1 MKVGI
6 VGLGHRLGYLG
17 YVFNA
22 LDPEFRI
29 VGYVDPAPAGMKEL
43 DERGISA
50 GKQYATPEELI
61 ANEEFDLLMIGSPN
75 HMHLD
80 HIRIGLEAGLTV
92 FTEKPIVASIE
103 QTFALAEL
111 LARYGQDRLLVGL
124 VLRYAPMYRDLMQ
137 AKNDGL
143 LGNIVSIEA
152 AEHIYPYHG
161 AFFMRDWRRYSKW
174 SGSFMLEKCCHDLDL
189 YNSVIGARPE
199 RVASFGGRKT
209 FVPEN
214 DPRREGVNDMSLFHR
229 KPTGWE
235 GSDKVFDSDGDI
247 IDYQVAIIEYANGVG
262 MNFHTNLNAP
272 DQFRRFAIFGT
283 RGQAEGDF
291 IRGYFDVHNVL
302 NEERT
307 IHKEYATTTAL
318 SQHYGADE
326 TMAAEVIAHIMH
338 GGPLPVSPLDAME
351 AGILALS
358 MDEARLTRTVV
369 DLRPVWDRFDT
380 ALQKTAV

>member
-6 VGLGHRLGYLG
+6 VGLGYRLGYLG
-17 YVFNA
+17 FVFNA
-22 LDPEFRI
+22 LDPDFQI
-29 VGYVDPAPAGMKEL
+29 VGYVDPAPAGMAEL
-43 DERGISA
+43 DEHGISA

-61 ANEEFDLLMIGSPN
+61 ASETFDLLMIGSPN

-80 HIRIGLEAGLTV
+80 HIRVGLEAGLTV
-92 FTEKPIVASIE
+92 FTEKPIVSSIE
-103 QTFALAEL
+103 QTYALAEL
-111 LARYGQDRLLVGL
+111 LAKHGQERLLVGL

-137 AKNDGL
+137 AKNDGM
-143 LGNIVSIEA
+143 LGNIVSVEA

-174 SGSFMLEKCCHDLDL
+174 SGSFLLEKCCHDLDL
-189 YNSVIGARPE
+189 YNSVIGSRPE

-209 FVPEN
+209 FIPEN
-214 DPRREGVNDMSLFHR
+214 DPRREGINDMSLFHR

-291 IRGYFDVHNVL
+291 IRGYFDVHEVL
-302 NEERT
+302 NEKRT
-307 IHKEYATTTAL
+307 IHKEYATRTEL

-326 TMAAEVIAHIMH
+326 KMAEEVIAHVMNA
-338 GGPLPVSPLDAME
+338 GPLPVSPLDAME
-351 AGILALS
+351 AGILAMA
-358 MDEARLTRTVV
+358 MDEAREKRTVI
-369 DLRPVWDRFDT
+369 DLRPVWDRFDA
-380 ALQKTAV
+380 ALQKV

>member
-6 VGLGHRLGYLG
+6 VGLGYRLGYLG
-17 YVFNA
+17 FVFNA
-22 LDPEFRI
+22 LDPDFQI
-29 VGYVDPAPAGMKEL
+29 VGYVDPLPAGMAEL
-43 DERGISA
+43 DEHGISA

-61 ANEEFDLLMIGSPN
+61 ANETFDLLMIGSPN

-80 HIRIGLEAGLTV
+80 HIRVGLEAGLTV
-92 FTEKPIVASIE
+92 FTEKPIVSSIE
-103 QTFALAEL
+103 QTYALAEL
-111 LARYGQDRLLVGL
+111 LAKHGQERLLVGL

-143 LGNIVSIEA
+143 LGNIVSVEA

-174 SGSFMLEKCCHDLDL
+174 SGSFLLEKCCHDLDL
-189 YNSVIGARPE
+189 YNSVIGSRPE

-209 FVPEN
+209 FIPEN
-214 DPRREGVNDMSLFHR
+214 DPRREGINDMSLFHR

-291 IRGYFDVHNVL
+291 IRGYFDVHEVL
-302 NEERT
+302 NEKRT
-307 IHKEYATTTAL
+307 IHKEYATRTEL

-326 TMAAEVIAHIMH
+326 KMAEEVIAHVMNA
-338 GGPLPVSPLDAME
+338 GPLPVSPLDAME
-351 AGILALS
+351 AGILAMA
-358 MDEARLTRTVV
+358 MDEAREKRTVI
-369 DLRPVWDRFDT
+369 DLRPVWDRFDA
-380 ALQKTAV
+380 ALQKV

>member
-1 MKVGI
+1 VKVGI
-6 VGLGHRLGYLG
+6 VGLGYRLGYLG
-17 YVFNA
+17 FVFNA
-22 LDPEFRI
+22 LDPDFQI
-29 VGYVDPAPAGMKEL
+29 VGYVDPAPAGMAEL
-43 DERGISA
+43 DEHGISA

-61 ANEEFDLLMIGSPN
+61 ANEKFDLLMIGSPN

-80 HIRIGLEAGLTV
+80 HIRVGLEAGLTV
-92 FTEKPIVASIE
+92 FTEKPIVSSIE
-103 QTFALAEL
+103 QTYALAEL
-111 LARYGQDRLLVGL
+111 LAKHGQERLLVGL

-137 AKNDGL
+137 AKSDGL
-143 LGNIVSIEA
+143 LGNIVSVEA

-174 SGSFMLEKCCHDLDL
+174 SGSFLLEKCCHDLDL
-189 YNSVIGARPE
+189 YNSVIGSRPE

-209 FVPEN
+209 FIPEN
-214 DPRREGVNDMSLFHR
+214 DPRREGINDMSLFHR

-291 IRGYFDVHNVL
+291 IRGYFDVHEVL
-302 NEERT
+302 NEKRT
-307 IHKEYATTTAL
+307 IHKEYATRTEL

-326 TMAAEVIAHIMH
+326 KMAEEVIAHVMNA
-338 GGPLPVSPLDAME
+338 GPLPVSPLDAME
-351 AGILALS
+351 AGILAMA
-358 MDEARLTRTVV
+358 MDEAREKRTVI
-369 DLRPVWDRFDT
+369 DLRPVWDRFDA
-380 ALQKTAV
+380 ALQKV

>member
-1 MKVGI
+1 VKVGI
-6 VGLGHRLGYLG
+6 VGLGYRLGYLG
-17 YVFNA
+17 FVFNA
-22 LDPEFRI
+22 LDPDFQI
-29 VGYVDPAPAGMKEL
+29 VGYVDPAPAGMAEL
-43 DERGISA
+43 DEHGISA

-61 ANEEFDLLMIGSPN
+61 ANEKFDLLMIGSPN

-80 HIRIGLEAGLTV
+80 HIRVGLEVGLTV
-92 FTEKPIVASIE
+92 FTEKPIVSSIE
-103 QTFALAEL
+103 QTYALAEL
-111 LARYGQDRLLVGL
+111 LAKHGQERLLVGL

-143 LGNIVSIEA
+143 LGNIVSVEA

-174 SGSFMLEKCCHDLDL
+174 SGSFLLEKCCHDLDL
-189 YNSVIGARPE
+189 YNSVIGSRPE

-209 FVPEN
+209 FIPEN
-214 DPRREGVNDMSLFHR
+214 DPRREGINDMSLFHR

-291 IRGYFDVHNVL
+291 IRGYFDVHEVL
-302 NEERT
+302 NEKRT
-307 IHKEYATTTAL
+307 IHKEYATRTEL

-326 TMAAEVIAHIMH
+326 KMAEEVIAHVMNA
-338 GGPLPVSPLDAME
+338 GPLPVSPLDAME
-351 AGILALS
+351 AGILAMA
-358 MDEARLTRTVV
+358 MDEAREKRTVI
-369 DLRPVWDRFDT
+369 DLRPVWDRFDA
-380 ALQKTAV
+380 ALQKV

>member
-6 VGLGHRLGYLG
+6 VGLGYRLGYLG
-17 YVFNA
+17 FVFNA
-22 LDPEFRI
+22 LDPDFQI
-29 VGYVDPAPAGMKEL
+29 VGYVDPAPAGMAEL
-43 DERGISA
+43 NEHGISA

-61 ANEEFDLLMIGSPN
+61 ANETFDLLMIGSPN

-80 HIRIGLEAGLTV
+80 HIRVGLEAGLTV
-92 FTEKPIVASIE
+92 FTEKPIVSSIE
-103 QTFALAEL
+103 QTYALAEL
-111 LARYGQDRLLVGL
+111 LAKHGQERLLVGL

-143 LGNIVSIEA
+143 LGNIVSVEA

-174 SGSFMLEKCCHDLDL
+174 SGSFLLEKCCHDLDL

-209 FVPEN
+209 FIPEN
-214 DPRREGVNDMSLFHR
+214 DPRREGINDMSLFHR

-291 IRGYFDVHNVL
+291 IRGYFDVHEVL
-302 NEERT
+302 NEKRT
-307 IHKEYATTTAL
+307 IHKEYATRTEL

-326 TMAAEVIAHIMH
+326 KMAEEVIAHVMH
-338 GGPLPVSPLDAME
+338 AGPLPVSPLDAME
-351 AGILALS
+351 AGILAMA
-358 MDEARLTRTVV
+358 MDEAREKRTVI
-369 DLRPVWDRFDT
+369 DLRPVWDRFDA
-380 ALQKTAV
+380 ALQKV

>member
-1 MKVGI
+1 VKVGI
-6 VGLGHRLGYLG
+6 VGLGYRLGYLG
-17 YVFNA
+17 FVFNA
-22 LDPEFRI
+22 LDPDFQI
-29 VGYVDPAPAGMKEL
+29 VGYVDPAPAGMAEL
-43 DERGISA
+43 DEHGISA

-61 ANEEFDLLMIGSPN
+61 ANEKFDLLMIGSPN

-80 HIRIGLEAGLTV
+80 HIRVGLEAGLTV
-92 FTEKPIVASIE
+92 FTEKPIVSSIE
-103 QTFALAEL
+103 QTYALAEL
-111 LARYGQDRLLVGL
+111 LAKHGQERLLVGL

-143 LGNIVSIEA
+143 LGNIVSVEA

-174 SGSFMLEKCCHDLDL
+174 SGSFLLEKCCHDLDL
-189 YNSVIGARPE
+189 YNSVIGSRPE

-209 FVPEN
+209 FIPEN
-214 DPRREGVNDMSLFHR
+214 DPRREGINDMSLFHR

-291 IRGYFDVHNVL
+291 IRGYFDVHEVL
-302 NEERT
+302 NEKRT
-307 IHKEYATTTAL
+307 IHKEYATRTEL

-326 TMAAEVIAHIMH
+326 KMAEEVIAHVMNA
-338 GGPLPVSPLDAME
+338 GPLPVSPLDAME
-351 AGILALS
+351 AGILAMA
-358 MDEARLTRTVV
+358 MDEAREKRTVI
-369 DLRPVWDRFDT
+369 DLRPVWDRFDA
-380 ALQKTAV
+380 ALQKV

>member
-6 VGLGHRLGYLG
+6 VGLGYRLGYLG
-17 YVFNA
+17 FVFNA
-22 LDPEFRI
+22 LDPDFQI
-29 VGYVDPAPAGMKEL
+29 VGYVDPAPAGMAEL
-43 DERGISA
+43 DEHGISA

-61 ANEEFDLLMIGSPN
+61 ANEKFDLLMIGSPN

-80 HIRIGLEAGLTV
+80 HIRVGLEVGLTV
-92 FTEKPIVASIE
+92 FTEKPIVSSIE
-103 QTFALAEL
+103 QTYALAEL
-111 LARYGQDRLLVGL
+111 LAKHGQERLLVGL

-143 LGNIVSIEA
+143 LGNIVSVEA

-174 SGSFMLEKCCHDLDL
+174 SGSFLLEKCCHDLDL
-189 YNSVIGARPE
+189 YNSVIGSRPE

-209 FVPEN
+209 FIPEN
-214 DPRREGVNDMSLFHR
+214 DPRREGINDMSLFHR

-291 IRGYFDVHNVL
+291 IRGYFDVHEVL
-302 NEERT
+302 NEKRT
-307 IHKEYATTTAL
+307 IHKEYATRTEL

-326 TMAAEVIAHIMH
+326 KMAEEVIAHVMNA
-338 GGPLPVSPLDAME
+338 GPLPVSPLDAME
-351 AGILALS
+351 AGILAMA
-358 MDEARLTRTVV
+358 MDEAREKRTVI
-369 DLRPVWDRFDT
+369 DLRPVWDRFDA
-380 ALQKTAV
+380 ALQKV

>member
-1 MKVGI
+1 VKVGI
-6 VGLGHRLGYLG
+6 VGLGYRLGYLG
-17 YVFNA
+17 FVFNA
-22 LDPEFRI
+22 LDPDFQI
-29 VGYVDPAPAGMKEL
+29 VGYVDPAPAGMAEL
-43 DERGISA
+43 DEHGISA

-61 ANEEFDLLMIGSPN
+61 ANETFDLLMIGSPN

-80 HIRIGLEAGLTV
+80 HIRVGLEAGLTV
-92 FTEKPIVASIE
+92 FTEKPIVSSIE
-103 QTFALAEL
+103 QTYALAEL
-111 LARYGQDRLLVGL
+111 LAKHGQERLLVGL

-143 LGNIVSIEA
+143 LGNIVSVEA

-174 SGSFMLEKCCHDLDL
+174 SGSFLLEKCCHDLDL
-189 YNSVIGARPE
+189 YNSVIGSRPE

-209 FVPEN
+209 FIPEN
-214 DPRREGVNDMSLFHR
+214 DPRREGINDMSLFHR

-291 IRGYFDVHNVL
+291 IRGYFDVHEVL
-302 NEERT
+302 NEKRT
-307 IHKEYATTTAL
+307 IHKEYATRTEL

-326 TMAAEVIAHIMH
+326 KMAEEVIAHVMNA
-338 GGPLPVSPLDAME
+338 GPLPVSPLDAME
-351 AGILALS
+351 AGILAMA
-358 MDEARLTRTVV
+358 MDEAREKRTVI
-369 DLRPVWDRFDT
+369 DLRPVWDRFDA
-380 ALQKTAV
+380 ALQKV

>member
-6 VGLGHRLGYLG
+6 VGLGYRLGYLG
-17 YVFNA
+17 FVFNA
-22 LDPEFRI
+22 LDPDFQI
-29 VGYVDPAPAGMKEL
+29 VGYVDPAPAGMAEL
-43 DERGISA
+43 DEHGISA

-61 ANEEFDLLMIGSPN
+61 ANEKFDLLMIGSPN

-80 HIRIGLEAGLTV
+80 HIRVGLEAGLTV
-92 FTEKPIVASIE
+92 FTEKPIVSSIE
-103 QTFALAEL
+103 QTYALAEL
-111 LARYGQDRLLVGL
+111 LAKHGQERLLVGL

-143 LGNIVSIEA
+143 LGNIVSVEA

-174 SGSFMLEKCCHDLDL
+174 SGSFLLEKCCHDLDL
-189 YNSVIGARPE
+189 YNSVIGSRPE

-209 FVPEN
+209 FIPEN
-214 DPRREGVNDMSLFHR
+214 DPRREGINDMSLFHR

-291 IRGYFDVHNVL
+291 IRGYFDVHEVL
-302 NEERT
+302 NEKRT
-307 IHKEYATTTAL
+307 IHKEYATRTEL

-326 TMAAEVIAHIMH
+326 KMAEEVIAHVMNA
-338 GGPLPVSPLDAME
+338 GPLPVSPLDAME
-351 AGILALS
+351 AGILAMA
-358 MDEARLTRTVV
+358 MDEAREKRTVI
-369 DLRPVWDRFDT
+369 DLRPVWDRFDA
-380 ALQKTAV
+380 ALQKV

>member
-6 VGLGHRLGYLG
+6 VGLGYRLGYLG
-17 YVFNA
+17 FVFNA
-22 LDPEFRI
+22 LDPDFQI
-29 VGYVDPAPAGMKEL
+29 VGYVDPAPAGMAEL
-43 DERGISA
+43 DEHGISA

-61 ANEEFDLLMIGSPN
+61 ANETFDLLMIGSPN

-80 HIRIGLEAGLTV
+80 HIRVGLEAGLTV
-92 FTEKPIVASIE
+92 FTEKPIVSSIE
-103 QTFALAEL
+103 QTYALAEL
-111 LARYGQDRLLVGL
+111 LAKHGQERLLVGL

-137 AKNDGL
+137 AKNGGL
-143 LGNIVSIEA
+143 LGNIVSVEA

-174 SGSFMLEKCCHDLDL
+174 SGSFLLEKCCHDLDL
-189 YNSVIGARPE
+189 YNSVIGSRPE

-209 FVPEN
+209 FIPEN
-214 DPRREGVNDMSLFHR
+214 DPRREGINDMSLFHR

-291 IRGYFDVHNVL
+291 IRGYFDVHEVL
-302 NEERT
+302 NEKRT
-307 IHKEYATTTAL
+307 IHKEYATRTEL

-326 TMAAEVIAHIMH
+326 KMAEEVIAHVMNA
-338 GGPLPVSPLDAME
+338 GPLPVSPLDAME
-351 AGILALS
+351 AGILAMA
-358 MDEARLTRTVV
+358 MDEAREKRTVI
-369 DLRPVWDRFDT
+369 DLRPVWDRFDA
-380 ALQKTAV
+380 ALQKV

>member
-6 VGLGHRLGYLG
+6 VGLGYRLGYLG
-17 YVFNA
+17 FVFNA
-22 LDPEFRI
+22 LDPEFEI
-29 VGYVDPAPAGMKEL
+29 VGYVDPAPAGMAEL
-43 DERGISA
+43 DEHGISA

-61 ANEEFDLLMIGSPN
+61 ANEAFDLLMIGSPN

-80 HIRIGLEAGLTV
+80 HIRVGLEAGLTV
-92 FTEKPIVASIE
+92 FTEKPIVSSIE
-103 QTFALAEL
+103 QTYALAEL
-111 LARYGQDRLLVGL
+111 LAKHGQDRLLVGL

-137 AKNDGL
+137 AKTDGL
-143 LGNIVSIEA
+143 LGNIVSVEA

-174 SGSFMLEKCCHDLDL
+174 SGSFLLEKCCHDLDL
-189 YNSVIGARPE
+189 YNSVIGSRPE

-209 FVPEN
+209 FIPEN
-214 DPRREGVNDMSLFHR
+214 DPRREGINDMSLFHR

-291 IRGYFDVHNVL
+291 IRGYFDVHEVL
-302 NEERT
+302 NEKRT
-307 IHKEYATTTAL
+307 IHKEYATRTEL

-326 TMAAEVIAHIMH
+326 KMAEEVIAHVMH

-351 AGILALS
+351 AGILAMA
-358 MDEARLTRTVV
+358 MDEAREKRTVI
-369 DLRPVWDRFDT
+369 DLRPVWDRFDA
-380 ALQKTAV
+380 ALQKV

>member
-1 MKVGI
+1 MKVAI
-6 VGLGHRLGYLG
+6 VGLGYRLGYLG
-17 YVFNA
+17 FVFNA
-22 LDPEFRI
+22 LDPEFEI
-29 VGYVDPAPAGMKEL
+29 VGYVDPAPAGMAEL
-43 DERGISA
+43 DEHGISA

-61 ANEEFDLLMIGSPN
+61 ANEAFDLLMIGSPN

-80 HIRIGLEAGLTV
+80 HIRVGLEAGLTV
-92 FTEKPIVASIE
+92 FTEKPIVSSIE
-103 QTFALAEL
+103 QTYALAEL
-111 LARYGQDRLLVGL
+111 LAKHGQDRLLVGL

-137 AKNDGL
+137 AKTDGL
-143 LGNIVSIEA
+143 LGNIVSVEA

-174 SGSFMLEKCCHDLDL
+174 SGSFLLEKCCHDLDL
-189 YNSVIGARPE
+189 YNSVIGSRPE

-209 FVPEN
+209 FIPEN
-214 DPRREGVNDMSLFHR
+214 DPRREGINDMSLFHR

-291 IRGYFDVHNVL
+291 IRGYFDVHEVL
-302 NEERT
+302 NEKRT
-307 IHKEYATTTAL
+307 IHKEYATRTEL

-326 TMAAEVIAHIMH
+326 KMAEEVIAHVMH

-351 AGILALS
+351 AGILAMA
-358 MDEARLTRTVV
+358 MDEAREKRTVI
-369 DLRPVWDRFDT
+369 DLRPVWDRFDA
-380 ALQKTAV
+380 ALQKV

>member
-1 MKVGI
+1 VKVGI
-6 VGLGHRLGYLG
+6 VGLGYRLGYLG
-17 YVFNA
+17 FVFNA
-22 LDPEFRI
+22 LDPDFQI
-29 VGYVDPAPAGMKEL
+29 VGYVDPAPAGMAEL
-43 DERGISA
+43 DEHGISA

-61 ANEEFDLLMIGSPN
+61 ANEKFDLLMIGSPN

-80 HIRIGLEAGLTV
+80 HIRVGLEAGLTV
-92 FTEKPIVASIE
+92 FTEKPIVSSIE
-103 QTFALAEL
+103 QTYALAEL
-111 LARYGQDRLLVGL
+111 LAKHGQERLLVGL

-137 AKNDGL
+137 AKNDGM
-143 LGNIVSIEA
+143 LGNIVSVEA

-174 SGSFMLEKCCHDLDL
+174 SGSFLLEKCCHDLDL
-189 YNSVIGARPE
+189 YNSVIGSRPE

-209 FVPEN
+209 FIPEN
-214 DPRREGVNDMSLFHR
+214 DPRREGINDMSLFHR

-291 IRGYFDVHNVL
+291 IRGYFDVHEVL
-302 NEERT
+302 NEKRT
-307 IHKEYATTTAL
+307 IHKEYATRTEL

-326 TMAAEVIAHIMH
+326 KMAEEVIAHVMNA
-338 GGPLPVSPLDAME
+338 GPLPVSPLDAME
-351 AGILALS
+351 AGILAMA
-358 MDEARLTRTVV
+358 MDEAREKRTVI
-369 DLRPVWDRFDT
+369 DLRPVWDRFDA
-380 ALQKTAV
+380 ALQKV

>member
-1 MKVGI
+1 VKVGI
-6 VGLGHRLGYLG
+6 VGLGYRLGYLG
-17 YVFNA
+17 FVFNA
-22 LDPEFRI
+22 LDPDFQI
-29 VGYVDPAPAGMKEL
+29 VGYVDPAPAGMAEL
-43 DERGISA
+43 DEHGISA

-61 ANEEFDLLMIGSPN
+61 ANEKFDLLMIGSPN

-80 HIRIGLEAGLTV
+80 HIRVGLEAGLTV
-92 FTEKPIVASIE
+92 FTEKPIVSSIE
-103 QTFALAEL
+103 QTYALAEL
-111 LARYGQDRLLVGL
+111 LAKHGQDRLLVGL

-137 AKNDGL
+137 AKSDGL
-143 LGNIVSIEA
+143 LGNIVSVEA

-174 SGSFMLEKCCHDLDL
+174 SGSFLLEKCCHDLDL
-189 YNSVIGARPE
+189 YNSVIGSRPE

-209 FVPEN
+209 FIPEN
-214 DPRREGVNDMSLFHR
+214 DPRREGINDMSLFHR

-291 IRGYFDVHNVL
+291 IRGYFDVHEVL
-302 NEERT
+302 NEKRT
-307 IHKEYATTTAL
+307 IHKEYATRTEL

-326 TMAAEVIAHIMH
+326 KMAEEVIAHVMNA
-338 GGPLPVSPLDAME
+338 GPLPVSPLDAME
-351 AGILALS
+351 AGILAMA
-358 MDEARLTRTVV
+358 MDEAREKRTVI
-369 DLRPVWDRFDT
+369 DLRPVWDRFDA
-380 ALQKTAV
+380 ALQKV

>member
-6 VGLGHRLGYLG
+6 VGLGYRLGYLG
-17 YVFNA
+17 FVFNA
-22 LDPEFRI
+22 LDPDFQI
-29 VGYVDPAPAGMKEL
+29 VGYVDPAPAGMAEL
-43 DERGISA
+43 DEHGISA

-61 ANEEFDLLMIGSPN
+61 ANEKFDLLMIGSPN

-80 HIRIGLEAGLTV
+80 HIRVGLEAGLTV
-92 FTEKPIVASIE
+92 FTEKPIVSSIE
-103 QTFALAEL
+103 QTYTLAEL
-111 LARYGQDRLLVGL
+111 LAKHGQERLLVGL

-143 LGNIVSIEA
+143 LGNIVSVEA

-174 SGSFMLEKCCHDLDL
+174 SGSFLLEKCCHDLDL
-189 YNSVIGARPE
+189 YNSVIGSRPE

-209 FVPEN
+209 FIPEN
-214 DPRREGVNDMSLFHR
+214 DPRREGINDMSLFHR

-291 IRGYFDVHNVL
+291 IRGYFDVHEVL
-302 NEERT
+302 NEKRT
-307 IHKEYATTTAL
+307 IHKEYATRTEL

-326 TMAAEVIAHIMH
+326 KMAEEVIAHVMNA
-338 GGPLPVSPLDAME
+338 GPLPVSPLDAME
-351 AGILALS
+351 AGILAMA
-358 MDEARLTRTVV
+358 MDEAREKRTVI
-369 DLRPVWDRFDT
+369 DLRPVWDRFDA
-380 ALQKTAV
+380 ALQKV

>member
-6 VGLGHRLGYLG
+6 VGLGYRLGYLG
-17 YVFNA
+17 FVFNA
-22 LDPEFRI
+22 LDPDFQI
-29 VGYVDPAPAGMKEL
+29 VGYVDPAPAGMAEL
-43 DERGISA
+43 DEHGISA

-61 ANEEFDLLMIGSPN
+61 ANEKFDLLMIGSPN

-80 HIRIGLEAGLTV
+80 HIRVGLEAGLTV
-92 FTEKPIVASIE
+92 FTEKPIVSSIE
-103 QTFALAEL
+103 QTYALAEL
-111 LARYGQDRLLVGL
+111 LAKHGQERLLVGL

-137 AKNDGL
+137 AKNDGM
-143 LGNIVSIEA
+143 LGNIVSVEA

-174 SGSFMLEKCCHDLDL
+174 SGSFLLEKCCHDLDL
-189 YNSVIGARPE
+189 YNSVIGSRPE

-209 FVPEN
+209 FIPEN
-214 DPRREGVNDMSLFHR
+214 DPRREGINDMSLFHR

-291 IRGYFDVHNVL
+291 IRGYFDVHEVL
-302 NEERT
+302 NEKRT
-307 IHKEYATTTAL
+307 IHKEYATRTEL

-326 TMAAEVIAHIMH
+326 KMAEEVIAHVMNA
-338 GGPLPVSPLDAME
+338 GPLPVSPLDAME
-351 AGILALS
+351 AGILAMA
-358 MDEARLTRTVV
+358 MDEAREKRTVI
-369 DLRPVWDRFDT
+369 DLRPVWDRFDA
-380 ALQKTAV
+380 ALQKV

>member
-6 VGLGHRLGYLG
+6 VGLGYRLGYLG
-17 YVFNA
+17 FVFNA
-22 LDPEFRI
+22 LDPEFEI
-29 VGYVDPAPAGMKEL
+29 VGYVDPAPAGMAEL
-43 DERGISA
+43 DEHGISA

-61 ANEEFDLLMIGSPN
+61 ANETFDLLMIGSPN

-80 HIRIGLEAGLTV
+80 HIRVGLEAGLTV
-92 FTEKPIVASIE
+92 FTEKPIVSSIE
-103 QTFALAEL
+103 QTYALAEL
-111 LARYGQDRLLVGL
+111 LAKHGQERLLVGL

-137 AKNDGL
+137 AKTDGL
-143 LGNIVSIEA
+143 LGNIVSVEA

-174 SGSFMLEKCCHDLDL
+174 SGSFLLEKCCHDLDL
-189 YNSVIGARPE
+189 YNSVIGSRPE

-209 FVPEN
+209 FIPEN
-214 DPRREGVNDMSLFHR
+214 DPRREGINDMSLFHR

-291 IRGYFDVHNVL
+291 IRGYFDVHEVL
-302 NEERT
+302 NEKRT
-307 IHKEYATTTAL
+307 IHKEYATRTEL

-326 TMAAEVIAHIMH
+326 KMAEEVIAHVMH

-351 AGILALS
+351 AGILAMA
-358 MDEARLTRTVV
+358 MDEAREKRTVI

-380 ALQKTAV
+380 ALQKV

>member
-6 VGLGHRLGYLG
+6 VGLGYRLGYLG
-17 YVFNA
+17 FVFNA
-22 LDPEFRI
+22 LDPEFEI
-29 VGYVDPAPAGMKEL
+29 VGYVDPAPAGMAEL
-43 DERGISA
+43 DEHGISA

-61 ANEEFDLLMIGSPN
+61 ANETFDLLMIGSPN

-80 HIRIGLEAGLTV
+80 HIRVGLEAGLTV
-92 FTEKPIVASIE
+92 FTEKPIVSSIE
-103 QTFALAEL
+103 QTYALAEL
-111 LARYGQDRLLVGL
+111 LAKHGQDRLLVGL

-137 AKNDGL
+137 AKTDGL
-143 LGNIVSIEA
+143 LGNIVSVEA

-174 SGSFMLEKCCHDLDL
+174 SGSFLLEKCCHDLDL
-189 YNSVIGARPE
+189 YNSVIGSRPE

-209 FVPEN
+209 FIPEN
-214 DPRREGVNDMSLFHR
+214 DPRREGINDMSLFHR

-291 IRGYFDVHNVL
+291 IRGYFDVHEVL
-302 NEERT
+302 NEKRT
-307 IHKEYATTTAL
+307 IHKEYATRTEL

-326 TMAAEVIAHIMH
+326 KMAEEVIAHVMNA
-338 GGPLPVSPLDAME
+338 GPLPVSPLDAME
-351 AGILALS
+351 AGILAMA
-358 MDEARLTRTVV
+358 MDEAREKRTVI
-369 DLRPVWDRFDT
+369 DLRPVWDRFDA
-380 ALQKTAV
+380 ALQKV

>member
-1 MKVGI
+1 VKVGI
-6 VGLGHRLGYLG
+6 VGLGYRLGYLG
-17 YVFNA
+17 FVFNA
-22 LDPEFRI
+22 LDPDFQI
-29 VGYVDPAPAGMKEL
+29 VGYVDPAPAGMAEL
-43 DERGISA
+43 DEHSISA

-61 ANEEFDLLMIGSPN
+61 ANETFDLLMIGSPN

-80 HIRIGLEAGLTV
+80 HIRVGLEAGLTV
-92 FTEKPIVASIE
+92 FTEKPIVSSIE
-103 QTFALAEL
+103 QTYALAEL
-111 LARYGQDRLLVGL
+111 LAKHGQERLLVGL

-143 LGNIVSIEA
+143 LGNIVSVEA

-174 SGSFMLEKCCHDLDL
+174 SGSFLLEKCCHDLDL
-189 YNSVIGARPE
+189 YNSVIGSRPE

-209 FVPEN
+209 FIPEN
-214 DPRREGVNDMSLFHR
+214 DPRREGINDMSLFHR

-291 IRGYFDVHNVL
+291 IRGYFDVHEVL
-302 NEERT
+302 NEKRT
-307 IHKEYATTTAL
+307 IHKEYATRTEL

-326 TMAAEVIAHIMH
+326 KMAEEVIAHVMNA
-338 GGPLPVSPLDAME
+338 GPLPVSPLDAME
-351 AGILALS
+351 AGILAMA
-358 MDEARLTRTVV
+358 MDEEREKRTVI
-369 DLRPVWDRFDT
+369 DLRPVWDRFDA
-380 ALQKTAV
+380 ALQKV

>member
-6 VGLGHRLGYLG
+6 VGLGYRLGYLG
-17 YVFNA
+17 FVFNA
-22 LDPEFRI
+22 LDPDFQI
-29 VGYVDPAPAGMKEL
+29 VGYVDPAPAGMAEL
-43 DERGISA
+43 DEHGISA

-61 ANEEFDLLMIGSPN
+61 ANEKFDLLMIGSPN

-80 HIRIGLEAGLTV
+80 HIRVGLEAGLTV
-92 FTEKPIVASIE
+92 FTEKPIVSSIE
-103 QTFALAEL
+103 QTYALAEL
-111 LARYGQDRLLVGL
+111 LAKHGQERLLVGL

-137 AKNDGL
+137 AKSDGL
-143 LGNIVSIEA
+143 LGNIVSVEA

-174 SGSFMLEKCCHDLDL
+174 SGSFLLEKCCHDLDL
-189 YNSVIGARPE
+189 YNSVIGSRPE

-209 FVPEN
+209 FIPEN
-214 DPRREGVNDMSLFHR
+214 DPRREGINDMSLFHR

-291 IRGYFDVHNVL
+291 IRGYFDVHEVL
-302 NEERT
+302 NEKRT
-307 IHKEYATTTAL
+307 IHKEYATRTEL

-326 TMAAEVIAHIMH
+326 KMAEEVIAHVMNA
-338 GGPLPVSPLDAME
+338 GPLPVSPLDAME
-351 AGILALS
+351 AGILAMA
-358 MDEARLTRTVV
+358 MDEAREKRTVI
-369 DLRPVWDRFDT
+369 DLRPVWDRFDA
-380 ALQKTAV
+380 ALQKV